1 MRIINELTTAYKTRA
16 RNDLLAHIPSP
27 DDVSPKYITYE
38 YYRANG
44 TLVRSETVTDRA
56 LTNEEIWNT
65 LQLCGADRV
74 RWIYECGIIPTIMG
88 EMDDFGE
95 EEL

>member
-38 YYRANG
+38 YFRANG
-44 TLVRSETVTDRA
+44 TLIRSETVTDGE
-56 LTNEEIWNT
+56 LTKEEIWET
-65 LQLCGADRV
+65 LQLCGASRV
-74 RWIYECGIIPTIMG
+74 RWISECGIIPLVLSTVD
-88 EMDDFGE
+88 EFGE
-95 EEL
+95 DV